1 MLYIRWAL
9 LWMLVIFIVTG
20 CRVIIGENCID
31 VTGIEGVIFN
41 ECPDSIA
48 PDPVTDQRVQI
59 RDTTVTIAWAP
70 STSDDVAE
78 IRIAW
83 SPPDGEVQ
91 PKIISSESEHTTIAG
106 LRSNTEYTVRVNAVD
121 ASGNFSNTVEIVVT
135 TMASVLFADAS
146 FINTAHAAGSA
157 VGRVRATTDSDDARI
172 VSYQMVGGDGAL
184 DSDDARSAAR
194 GMVGGDGALFDVDDA
209 RSAAHGMVGGDGALD
224 SDDARI
230 AAHGMVGRVRA
241 TTDSDG
247 ALFDVDDARSAARG
261 MVGRVRA
268 TTDSDG
274 ALDSDEARIAAHG
287 MVGRVRATTDSD
299 GARIAAHG
307 MVGGDGALFADT
319 SFIHTAHAAGS
330 VVGRVRATADSDDAR
345 SASHGM
351 VGGDGALFAVDA
363 QTGAISVGAQAL
375 NPNISYAFVVRA
387 ISNQGISADALVI
400 VAPTDTLA
408 PEPVS
413 DVRATTM
420 AGTTDVVLSWTNSIS
435 LDATTVS
442 IAWREGDSEAITGS
456 RDVAVMGGRR
466 DGVAMGGRRDGAV
479 MGGRRDGIAMGGRR
493 VAQAGE
499 DTRTGEDTQA
509 ATIEHA
515 QAITI
520 SGLDSETEY
529 TFTLVV
535 QDDAIDAMRNAA
547 PNVSEAV
554 SVMVTTP
561 DITAPLPVT
570 NLMATPLVGGI
581 EILLEWTHSKSVD
594 AAMLTIAWSSAA
606 PGVVSGSNTIPVGT
620 EDTATITGLTGT
632 TAYTIT
638 ITVTDGSGNDSMP
651 AIAAPN
657 PVTTLYNA
665 IDADGD
671 TLIDVNSLERLYN
684 MRYNLDLSDGGRYK
698 SGADTAYGSGML
710 CGFSADSA
718 CTGYELTRDLN
729 FAHASSYEGGVINAE
744 WRPQNGNG
752 AILSQDN
759 TDRAANVGWDPIG
772 NNDAA
777 FGTLFEGNEYTISNL
792 YIRRKGSIGLF
803 GNTSAAAIIRNVGI
817 ENGALY
823 EGGVIGSIVGN
834 NNGSIIA
841 SYATGTLVGS
851 ENNADI
857 VGGLVGNSNGPIIA
871 SYAMVNTDGVG
882 RSFDYI
888 GGLAGISD
896 NIIVASYAA
905 GSAAGGAGDNDRVG
919 GLVGLNNGD
928 GIIIASY
935 ATGSVSGNGDSVDHV
950 GGLVGENDSG
960 SIIASYATGN
970 ADGGSGNSDRVSAL
984 VGVNKGIIIS
994 SYATGD
1000 SDGGTGTLDRVGQLV
1015 GENRSAIMAS
1025 YGFGVVANKNLDGVN
1040 DSGDRPDGA
1049 TGNGIIGAR
1058 KLTAPATAVA
1068 TAVHRAWDQA
1078 RDATADA
1085 WDFGT
1090 INQSPALR
1098 YADYDGAGTLYG
1110 CGDDAAAHIVI
1121 PNRVPSPSGY
1131 IAVTCGSSLLSVQ
1144 RR

>member
-1 MLYIRWAL
+1 MPCYMRRTMPWVV
-9 LWMLVIFIVTG
+9 MVLVIFAVPG
-20 CRVIIGENCID
+20 CRVIVGEGCID
-31 VTGIEGVIFN
+31 IVGIEGMIFN

-48 PDPVTDQRVQI
+48 PDPITSQQVRV
-59 RDTTVTIAWAP
+59 RDTTVTIAWVP
-70 STSDDVAE
+70 SASDDVEE

-83 SPPDGEVQ
+83 SPSDGEVQ

-146 FINTAHAAGSA
+146 FINTAYAAGSA

-172 VSYQMVGGDGAL
+172 VSYGMVGGDGAL
-184 DSDDARSAAR
+184 DGDDARSAAHGMMGGDGALFAVDAAR
-194 GMVGGDGALFDVDDA
+194 GMVGGDGALFAVDAA
-209 RSAAHGMVGGDGALD
+209 RGMVGGDGALD

-230 AAHGMVGRVRA
+230 ASHGMMGRVRATTDSDGARSASHGMVGRVRA
-241 TTDSDG
+241 TTDSDDARIASHGMVGGDG
-247 ALFDVDDARSAARG
+247 ALFDVD
-261 MVGRVRA
+261 
-268 TTDSDG
+268 
-274 ALDSDEARIAAHG
+274 
-287 MVGRVRATTDSD
+287 
-299 GARIAAHG
+299 AAHG
-307 MVGGDGALFADT
+307 MVGGDGALFA
-319 SFIHTAHAAGS
+319 
-330 VVGRVRATADSDDAR
+330 VDASR
-345 SASHGM
+345 GM
-351 VGGDGALFAVDA
+351 VGGDGALFDVDA

-375 NPNISYAFVVRA
+375 NPNISYAFAVRA

-400 VAPTDTLA
+400 VAPVDTLA

-442 IAWREGDSEAITGS
+442 IAWRESDSGAITGS
-456 RDVAVMGGRR
+456 RDVAVMGGRQ
-466 DGVAMGGRRDGAV
+466 DGAAMGGRRGV
-479 MGGRRDGIAMGGRR
+479 
-493 VAQAGE
+493 QAGK
-499 DTRTGEDTQA
+499 DARTGEHAQA

-515 QAITI
+515 QAATIEHAQAATI

-554 SVMVTTP
+554 SVMVTTS

-570 NLMATPLVGGI
+570 NLRATPLVGGI

-698 SGADTAYGSGML
+698 SSADTAYGSGML

-759 TDRAANVGWDPIG
+759 ADRAANVGWDPIG
-772 NNDAA
+772 NNGVA

-817 ENGALY
+817 ESGALY
-823 EGGVIGSIVGN
+823 EGGVIGSIVGT

-851 ENNADI
+851 ENSADI

-905 GSAAGGAGDNDRVG
+905 GSAAGGAGENDRVG

-994 SYATGD
+994 SYATGN

-1049 TGNGIIGAR
+1049 TGDGIIGAR

-1078 RDATADA
+1078 RDTTADA

-1090 INQSPALR
+1090 MNQSPALR
-1098 YADYDGAGTLYG
+1098 YADYDGAGTRYG

-1121 PNRVPSPSGY
+1121 PNKVPSPSGY
-1131 IAVTCGSSLLSVQ
+1131 IAVTCGSSLLSAQ